1 MILYKGRPQT
11 DADAACHVDPPSA
24 CGSRTSTVLSTHQEL
39 ELLDDEANV
48 YKLVGPALIKQDL
61 VEAKSNVSKRVEY
74 IKNEMYV
81 PCPWVPG
88 HTSTIGMA
96 NFLSPGLLRIARIAR
111 ARAWEAQHD
120 AHLAAATPGFHATSH
135 RGSLPSRLTR
145 P

>member
-88 HTSTIGMA
+88 SENGEFPFILTDEVHWPLFVTGT
-96 NFLSPGLLRIARIAR
+96 GLR
-111 ARAWEAQHD
+111 
-120 AHLAAATPGFHATSH
+120 TP
-135 RGSLPSRLTR
+135 
-145 P
+145 